1 VTLRAI
7 FPNPN
12 DLLLPGMF
20 VHATI
25 EEGVREGAILA
36 PQQGITHAPNGTATA
51 LVVGADDKV
60 QKRLVQLDRAI
71 ADQWVVTRGLTSGDR
86 LIVAGLQKAKP
97 GMQVTVSNIPPTNST
112 PANSAPALPASGVV
126 MRAAR

>member
-1 VTLRAI
+1 
-7 FPNPN
+7 
-12 DLLLPGMF
+12 
-20 VHATI
+20 
-25 EEGVREGAILA
+25 
-36 PQQGITHAPNGTATA
+36 
-51 LVVGADDKV
+51 VGADDKV

-112 PANSAPALPASGVV
+112 PANSAPALSASGAV